1 MLSNELE
8 KEKTVISKINERCL
22 LALNLVKRETHTRK
36 KQLQYCAIFTWLEKG
51 GPNAGQWKS
60 YISLD
65 RGCSRGFPGKRMF
78 T

>member
-8 KEKTVISKINERCL
+8 IEKTVISKINERCL

-51 GPNAGQWKS
+51 VPIQGNGRA
-60 YISLD
+60 ISA
-65 RGCSRGFPGKRMF
+65 
-78 T
+78 